1 MWWRQGVLGPVRLLA
16 AGGDGPPSPVPR
28 LPIWWLQLTRRPAT
42 PRRRAH
48 ELAFFAAI
56 DVRRRPAAI
65 GLCFRRAAAMG
76 PGCLDSLSSEHL
88 LCVLV
93 GEILADAQCD
103 AVPLWRRENSEQ
115 KFPFCCPVLQVPNH
129 CRGRR

>member
-1 MWWRQGVLGPVRLLA
+1 
-16 AGGDGPPSPVPR
+16 
-28 LPIWWLQLTRRPAT
+28 
-42 PRRRAH
+42 
-48 ELAFFAAI
+48 
-56 DVRRRPAAI
+56 
-65 GLCFRRAAAMG
+65 MG

-129 CRGRR
+129 CRCRR